1 MAATRDRTLFK
12 ERGVEVTRRR
22 FVEPGGQEYRTADI
36 LAVTMEVVE
45 EQADRRPV
53 RWWYTAGGGAIV
65 GFGVAAIGDFAGQW
79 LTGGILVFLM
89 SVAFTWYFN
98 RIRSGRFK
106 VYHIVVTLPTARG
119 RPAGASH
126 HILHQQVFQRAAQ
139 GSAGT
144 GDAGGGAGMR
154 VDSVFGGR
162 YIASTRTRRA
172 SRLPCRE
179 DAAHFGGY
187 FGV

>member
-106 VYHIVVTLPTARG
+106 VYHIVVTLPTARAD
-119 RPAGASH
+119 RQEHRIISSTSKFFSERLKAA
-126 HILHQQVFQRAAQ
+126 LERA
-139 GSAGT
+139 
-144 GDAGGGAGMR
+144 MR
-154 VDSVFGGR
+154 
-162 YIASTRTRRA
+162 
-172 SRLPCRE
+172 E
-179 DAAHFGGY
+179 AARDEA
-187 FGV
+187 

>member
-36 LAVTMEVVE
+36 LAVKMEVVE
-45 EQADRRPV
+45 EQTDRRPV

-106 VYHIVVTLPTARG
+106 VYHIVVTLPTARAD
-119 RPAGASH
+119 RQEHRIISSTSKFFSERLKAA
-126 HILHQQVFQRAAQ
+126 LERA
-139 GSAGT
+139 
-144 GDAGGGAGMR
+144 MR
-154 VDSVFGGR
+154 
-162 YIASTRTRRA
+162 
-172 SRLPCRE
+172 E
-179 DAAHFGGY
+179 AARDEG
-187 FGV
+187 

>member
-22 FVEPGGQEYRTADI
+22 FVEPGGQKYRTADI

-106 VYHIVVTLPTARG
+106 VYHIVVTLPTARAD
-119 RPAGASH
+119 RQEHRIISSTSKFFSERLKAA
-126 HILHQQVFQRAAQ
+126 LERAMREAAQ
-139 GSAGT
+139 DEG
-144 GDAGGGAGMR
+144 
-154 VDSVFGGR
+154 
-162 YIASTRTRRA
+162 
-172 SRLPCRE
+172 
-179 DAAHFGGY
+179 
-187 FGV
+187 

>member
-98 RIRSGRFK
+98 RIRSGRFE
-106 VYHIVVTLPTARG
+106 VYHIVVTLPTARAD
-119 RPAGASH
+119 RQEHRIISSTSKFFSERLKAA
-126 HILHQQVFQRAAQ
+126 LERA
-139 GSAGT
+139 
-144 GDAGGGAGMR
+144 MR
-154 VDSVFGGR
+154 
-162 YIASTRTRRA
+162 
-172 SRLPCRE
+172 E
-179 DAAHFGGY
+179 AARDEG
-187 FGV
+187 

>member
-106 VYHIVVTLPTARG
+106 VYHIVVTLPTARAD
-119 RPAGASH
+119 RQEHRIISSTSKFFSERLKAA
-126 HILHQQVFQRAAQ
+126 LERA
-139 GSAGT
+139 
-144 GDAGGGAGMR
+144 MR
-154 VDSVFGGR
+154 
-162 YIASTRTRRA
+162 
-172 SRLPCRE
+172 E
-179 DAAHFGGY
+179 AARDEG
-187 FGV
+187 

>member
-36 LAVTMEVVE
+36 VAVTMEVVE

-106 VYHIVVTLPTARG
+106 VYHIVVTLPTARAD
-119 RPAGASH
+119 RQEHRIISSTSKFFSERLKAA
-126 HILHQQVFQRAAQ
+126 LERA
-139 GSAGT
+139 
-144 GDAGGGAGMR
+144 MR
-154 VDSVFGGR
+154 
-162 YIASTRTRRA
+162 
-172 SRLPCRE
+172 E
-179 DAAHFGGY
+179 AARDEG
-187 FGV
+187 

>member
-106 VYHIVVTLPTARG
+106 VYHIVVTLPTARAD
-119 RPAGASH
+119 RQEHRIISSTSKFFSERLKAA
-126 HILHQQVFQRAAQ
+126 LERA
-139 GSAGT
+139 
-144 GDAGGGAGMR
+144 MR
-154 VDSVFGGR
+154 
-162 YIASTRTRRA
+162 
-172 SRLPCRE
+172 E
-179 DAAHFGGY
+179 AARG
-187 FGV
+187 

>member
-1 MAATRDRTLFK
+1 MAATRERTLFK

-106 VYHIVVTLPTARG
+106 VYHIVVTLPTARAD
-119 RPAGASH
+119 RQEHRIISSTSKFFSERLKAA
-126 HILHQQVFQRAAQ
+126 LERA
-139 GSAGT
+139 
-144 GDAGGGAGMR
+144 MR
-154 VDSVFGGR
+154 
-162 YIASTRTRRA
+162 
-172 SRLPCRE
+172 E
-179 DAAHFGGY
+179 AARDEG
-187 FGV
+187 